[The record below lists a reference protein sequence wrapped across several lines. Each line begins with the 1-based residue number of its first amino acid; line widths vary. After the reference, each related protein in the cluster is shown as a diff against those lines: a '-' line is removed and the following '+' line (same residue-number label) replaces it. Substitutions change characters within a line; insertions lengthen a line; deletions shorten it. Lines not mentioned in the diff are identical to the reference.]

1 MTESSVHHESPAQL
15 AHYLRGISLPASKA
29 QLKAEAEQNNAPPE
43 MLELIDDLPVEQYH
57 TMPDIMKA
65 VGHVEHR

>member
-1 MTESSVHHESPAQL
+1 MAESSGPHESPAQL

-29 QLKAEAEQNNAPPE
+29 QLKAEAQKNQAPPE
-43 MLELIDDLPVEQYH
+43 MLKLIDGLPAERYH